1 MDVDGSAGQCEL
13 HMASGRVHLDRIDAL
28 RANISAGEV
37 AIAHIAGRA
46 DIDGGA
52 FACGLAR

>member
-1 MDVDGSAGQCEL
+1 
-13 HMASGRVHLDRIDAL
+13 MASGRVHLDRIDAL